1 MSNLVML
8 GYKYDLSIVPTIK
21 SATIDAD
28 PSYVMSTYYVPI
40 DEVFRTNYGLT
51 VYTKNGT
58 PVNANDTTKRFI
70 ILDYGGLTPQNPKEI
85 YSARELYNL
94 VLDARGLDDEKNYA
108 MYIKDDVTKKYG
120 RIIFRASIRTARL
133 TAAMTLQLI
142 DAEGN
147 ALSNKAIPF
156 NSCDWR
162 LMENFIDYNM
172 LVEIIPNIVNPGMTL
187 NDPGN
192 LPAQIYLRCG
202 LYIAPFMGRLNGGI
216 SSDVAI
222 ATIALPEGTWDKG
235 ATKQTGEF
243 DLSPS
248 TLDYPFWCF
257 PGNQKVLEALGGE
270 IYRAYISEYAWWQIN
285 NISLRR
291 HSSID
296 NNIDLIKLEKNNMP
310 WNIDFLVASD
320 TTECQR

>member
-1 MSNLVML
+1 MSNLVL
-8 GYKYDLSIVPTIK
+8 RGYKYELNIVPTIK
-21 SATIDAD
+21 SANIDAD
-28 PSYVMSTYYVPI
+28 PYYTMSTYYVPI

-85 YSARELYNL
+85 YSAQELYNL

-108 MYIKDDVTKKYG
+108 VYIKDDVTKKYG
-120 RIIFRASIRTARL
+120 RIIFRASILTARL
-133 TAAMTLQLI
+133 TAAMTLQLV

-162 LMENFIDYNM
+162 LMENFRDYNPY
-172 LVEIIPNIVNPGMTL
+172 VIIKPNIVNPGMTL

-192 LPAQIYLRCG
+192 LPTQVYLRCG
-202 LYIAPFMGRLNGGI
+202 LYIAPFMGRLNSGI
-216 SSDVAI
+216 SGDVAT
-222 ATIALPEGTWDKG
+222 ATIALPEGTWGKG
-235 ATKQTGEF
+235 STKRTGEF
-243 DLSPS
+243 KLAPA
-248 TLDYPFWCF
+248 LDYPFWCF
-257 PGNQKVLEALGGE
+257 PGNQKVLEALEGE
-270 IYRAYISEYAWWQIN
+270 IYRAYLNKSASWLIR

-296 NNIDLIKLEKNNMP
+296 NNIDLIQFETTNIP
-310 WNIDFLVASD
+310 WSVDFLVASD
-320 TTECQR
+320 TTECGR